1 MSEVLTIMGMANT
14 ITFTVDEFD
23 APRITKFSGTGMAGA
38 KISFTL
44 TVEPDGDDASVATVD
59 AEFISQMMVGAI
71 GGAIERASTKE
82 LNESLD
88 KLRLCRLTS
97 INQSEKETRMG
108 SLENR
113 VAIVT
118 GAGRGIGREH
128 ALLLA
133 KEGASVVVNDLGGA
147 NDGSGADVGPAQEVA
162 NEIVSAGGNAVAN
175 TDNIATWDGAK
186 SLVDRAI
193 SEFGGLDVVVNN
205 AGILRD
211 GFIASMDE
219 SQWDSVIAVH
229 LKGHFSV
236 LRRAAGYWK
245 EQSKAGKPVNAAV
258 INTASASGTFM
269 ANAGQANYG
278 AAKAGIAAITE
289 VAALELE
296 RYGVRVNAIAPV
308 ARTRLT
314 LATPGMSAM
323 FAEEVPEG
331 EFDAFSP
338 ANIAPV
344 VAYLAAEKCPLTG
357 KVLAVQGGAITLL
370 KGWTSVETVETDGPW
385 LLDELPNQLGHWAE
399 QA

>member
-1 MSEVLTIMGMANT
+1 
-14 ITFTVDEFD
+14 
-23 APRITKFSGTGMAGA
+23 
-38 KISFTL
+38 
-44 TVEPDGDDASVATVD
+44 
-59 AEFISQMMVGAI
+59 
-71 GGAIERASTKE
+71 
-82 LNESLD
+82 
-88 KLRLCRLTS
+88 
-97 INQSEKETRMG
+97 MG

-186 SLVDRAI
+186 NLVGRAI
-193 SEFGGLDVVVNN
+193 SEFGGLDIVVNN

-236 LRRAAGYWK
+236 LRHAAGYWK

-314 LATPGMSAM
+314 LATPG
-323 FAEEVPEG
+323 
-331 EFDAFSP
+331 
-338 ANIAPV
+338 
-344 VAYLAAEKCPLTG
+344 
-357 KVLAVQGGAITLL
+357 
-370 KGWTSVETVETDGPW
+370 
-385 LLDELPNQLGHWAE
+385 
-399 QA
+399 